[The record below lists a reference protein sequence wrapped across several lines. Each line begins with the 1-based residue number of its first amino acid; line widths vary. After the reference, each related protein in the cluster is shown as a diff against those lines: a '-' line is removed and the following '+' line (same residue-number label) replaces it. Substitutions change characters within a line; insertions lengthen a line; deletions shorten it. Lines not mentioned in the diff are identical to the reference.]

1 MTNMLFATPAY
12 RTCAAAGRRGA
23 THPVRFRLE
32 PGLKDVRP
40 ALKRGRAEVPLPL
53 AGRLRDSFLEAPW
66 WPAEPTSTG
75 PRSTSSPAGPDR
87 PFVQ

>member
-53 AGRLRDSFLEAPW
+53 AGRLRDSFSKSHGGRRSRPRPGRARPRRP
-66 WPAEPTSTG
+66 PA
-75 PRSTSSPAGPDR
+75 R
-87 PFVQ
+87 PGFRPI